1 MSKESDN
8 SWLPKSTGNYCLSA
22 GLLFGCSTIE
32 HVKVEG
38 WPQLKVIEQKVSW
51 PEVIAQCSKYTNPI
65 FWPPFACAE
74 IYVEARECRITYAFD
89 WTLEHERDHCAGMDH
104 PGGTEIARMRDKFNG
119 K

>member
-1 MSKESDN
+1 MDGKNAWLSSIGQSKCWAAS
-8 SWLPKSTGNYCLSA
+8 
-22 GLLFGCSTIE
+22 LLIGCSTIQ
-32 HVKVEG
+32 HVPVEG
-38 WPQLKVIEQKVSW
+38 WPVLKVIENKVSW
-51 PEVIAQCSKYTNPI
+51 PEVIAQCSKYVSPI

-104 PGGTEIARMRDKFNG
+104 PGGTEIARLRDKFNG